1 MIFAGGVLALPVS
14 GDISRPQSSSSRSS
28 CEYQQSPVAAAEFV
42 SPPVDYRADRRSGGA
57 SGYFR
62 SYNVQQAGGYGYP
75 SPAHYQGYHSTTNG
89 PSSGPA
95 YRQNMQAGGEQG
107 GYSGYGSG
115 YPGYPGYEGAGQEMA
130 GYYQQQHQQQQHQQP
145 HNTNNANYS
154 KSYGHHYPGY
164 YPGAS
169 CQGTDNNT
177 PLPPDFT
184 YVGSGGGPGG
194 PSSEASNQTQ
204 TGYQDFYAC

>member
-1 MIFAGGVLALPVS
+1 MLALPVS

-28 CEYQQSPVAAAEFV
+28 CEYQQSPAAPEFV
-42 SPPVDYRADRRSGGA
+42 SPDYRADRRTS

-62 SYNVQQAGGYGYP
+62 SYNVQQGGGYYP
-75 SPAHYQGYHSTTNG
+75 SPSHYQGYNNTNG

-107 GYSGYGSG
+107 GAYSGYSSG
-115 YPGYPGYEGAGQEMA
+115 YPSYPGYEGAGQEMG
-130 GYYQQQHQQQQHQQP
+130 GYYQPQHQQHQP
-145 HNTNNANYS
+145 HTANSPAYN

-164 YPGAS
+164 YPGQT
-169 CQGTDNNT
+169 CQGADNNT

-184 YVGSGGGPGG
+184 YVGSGGGGG
-194 PSSEASNQTQ
+194 SEGNNQTGT